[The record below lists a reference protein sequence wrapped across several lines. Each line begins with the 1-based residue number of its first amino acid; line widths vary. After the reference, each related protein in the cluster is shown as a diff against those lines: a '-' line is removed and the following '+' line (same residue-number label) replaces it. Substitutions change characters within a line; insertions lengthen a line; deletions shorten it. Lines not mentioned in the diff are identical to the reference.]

1 MLLLGYN
8 FFSDKNAIDP
18 IASYIPSTNGMQ
30 LENAIYNHMTVSNNG
45 TEAYSTTPLTEW
57 DTTTILNCNFAENV
71 NAGNLDYTTSDLAGV
86 KIKRREKGTFAWL
99 TIYDVELDSVTGLV
113 MTKYDVMNQ
122 NGVTYEYAF
131 VPYLED
137 GTECAYIIEEVYS
150 EFNGVFVCSA
160 NSIAKFFGQVSYDS
174 AEVVNPTGIFEPLGS
189 KYPIVVSNA
198 ITQYYKGKLSGV
210 AMSFNQLMNDD
221 FNRKQNTEY
230 LNALK
235 QFLSDK
241 KAKIVKDWNGNL
253 WLVLVTDNIGI
264 TYNDNV
270 GMGLGNVTFNFV
282 EIGDPLDQEA
292 LIQNGLVN
300 VDFTPA
306 TNSIPSFTPRP
317 ANPVDTGVT
326 TVYDLSNIVFTYDPL
341 TGNILA
347 DGDPIID
354 EILHF
359 NVGATNGNLTLMEL
373 LETNGTFSLE
383 NNGDLI
389 VEV

>member
-18 IASYIPSTNGMQ
+18 IAAYIPSTNGMQ

-317 ANPVDTGVT
+317 SNPVDTGVT